1 MKRIQN
7 APLQLFFLLLLLFSF
22 TAMACQLGSALEAT
36 PTPRAR
42 EEEPEAEPEPTEE
55 PPTVAAPTPEP
66 EEPEVEEPIVPEE
79 VIAPIERLQAA
90 TVQIFAK
97 QVTNGRLQTIWTGS
111 GTILSPDGVILTNA
125 HVAAPSAPGLAT
137 LYNDPELLFGEEP
150 DQLVVASSDS
160 ADRPHRTVHRRTG
173 RRRWLA
179 GPRRHQNHRRSG
191 RQSAGHRYAQSAFCG
206 DWRCQQ
212 HPPGR

>member
-97 QVTNGRLQTIWTGS
+97 QVTTAVSKPSGPAPAPFFRPMASFSPMPTLPHLAHQVWPPSTTTRNCSSAKSQTSW
-111 GTILSPDGVILTNA
+111 
-125 HVAAPSAPGLAT
+125 
-137 LYNDPELLFGEEP
+137 
-150 DQLVVASSDS
+150 
-160 ADRPHRTVHRRTG
+160 
-173 RRRWLA
+173 
-179 GPRRHQNHRRSG
+179 
-191 RQSAGHRYAQSAFCG
+191 
-206 DWRCQQ
+206 
-212 HPPGR
+212 